1 MEQTKALNALEPYVA
16 MAQTS
21 TSNSHA
27 ANVIKLATSNPNTY
41 VFAELLDVPNIQK
54 LADSPDHAP
63 FLELLKIFSYRTYRD
78 YTQEP
83 SLPKLDEAQTA
94 KLRRL
99 SLLSLAKNPKNLTYA
114 ALKQAL
120 DLPDTSALERLVIDA
135 VYAGLLDA
143 RLDQH
148 SGFVNVSSVAPLRDP
163 DPRTIPDM
171 VASLRG
177 FESRCQFA
185 FDDIQAQI
193 DAIKNAAAKR
203 HAEKKARDQYQAK
216 LLDDEKSS
224 DAMGQRKTKTATLR
238 SQGQP
243 KFGGKRPVSN
253 VDGNM
258 DEDDGMDL
266 EEDDP
271 EDGETAGTG
280 SGGGAPLGGPGKKRL
295 NRRKN

>member
-1 MEQTKALNALEPYVA
+1 MEQTKALKALEPYVA

-21 TSNSHA
+21 TSNGHA

-54 LADSPDHAP
+54 LAESPEHAP
-63 FLELLKIFSYRTYRD
+63 FQELLKIFSYRTYRD
-78 YTQEP
+78 YTQDLT
-83 SLPKLDEAQTA
+83 LPKLDETQTA

-114 ALKQAL
+114 ALKKAL
-120 DLPDTSALERLVIDA
+120 DLPDTSALERLVVDA

-148 SGFVNVSSVAPLRDP
+148 SGIVNVSSVAPLRDP
-163 DPRTIPDM
+163 DPKTIPDIA
-171 VASLRG
+171 VSLRS
-177 FESRCQFA
+177 FERRCQSA

-193 DAIKNAAAKR
+193 EAIKDAAAKR
-203 HAEKKARDQYQAK
+203 HAEKKARDQHQAK
-216 LLDDEKSS
+216 LIDDEKSS
-224 DAMGQRKTKTATLR
+224 DALGQRKAKTVMPR
-238 SQGQP
+238 SQGQA

-253 VDGNM
+253 LDGNM
-258 DEDDGMDL
+258 DEDEGMDL
-266 EEDDP
+266 EEDDA